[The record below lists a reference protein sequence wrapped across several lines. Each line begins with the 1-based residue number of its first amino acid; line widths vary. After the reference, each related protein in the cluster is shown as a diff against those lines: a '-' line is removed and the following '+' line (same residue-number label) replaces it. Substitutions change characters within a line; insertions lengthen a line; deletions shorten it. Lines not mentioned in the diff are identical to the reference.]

1 MLRELLSKEDCSKC
15 RLCCQ
20 FQEDELMD
28 APTFTE
34 DEKKYVIE
42 NIDSKINF
50 IKKGEIYQIELNR
63 EKNNI
68 YKCPLLTP
76 HGCILENKPFDCES
90 WPYYVMKKDD
100 DYVITLSNDC
110 PIMSKMDEEKL
121 KLFIDNKFKDI
132 AIEIIKKYPDMIT
145 NYNRELKILYTINK
159 KEL

>member
-1 MLRELLSKEDCSKC
+1 
-15 RLCCQ
+15 
-20 FQEDELMD
+20 
-28 APTFTE
+28 
-34 DEKKYVIE
+34 
-42 NIDSKINF
+42 
-50 IKKGEIYQIELNR
+50 
-63 EKNNI
+63 
-68 YKCPLLTP
+68 
-76 HGCILENKPFDCES
+76 
-90 WPYYVMKKDD
+90 MKKDD